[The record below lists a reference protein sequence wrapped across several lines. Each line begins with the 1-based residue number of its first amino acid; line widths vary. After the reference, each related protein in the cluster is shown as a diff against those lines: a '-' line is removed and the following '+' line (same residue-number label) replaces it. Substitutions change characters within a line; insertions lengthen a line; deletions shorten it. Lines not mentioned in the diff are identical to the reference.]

1 MPWAKKI
8 ITFIIAGVA
17 AVIFGGLSN
26 AGKEIMSRGDWHAQK
41 PIEKRKPPIGNVTTK
56 PNLVNAENE
65 LAPRKKAL
73 YLTVH
78 HTAIPLAGKAFAER
92 MKQHQKTMHDYTI
105 DAEDR
110 SWRKRVFFLDV
121 PYHYVISEKGEIAE
135 GRELKYTAQ
144 SNTTYLTPIANHV
157 TVALAGN
164 FNETTP
170 PRDQQKAL
178 VQLLVDLARQHNV
191 PLKNISYHANVV
203 KKGDTDCPGSLLIKI
218 FPELLK
224 EIKSAGI
231 K

>member
-1 MPWAKKI
+1 MPWKKRI
-8 ITFIIAGVA
+8 AIFIAAGAAGVL
-17 AVIFGGLSN
+17 FGSISN
-26 AGKEIMSRGDWHAQK
+26 AEQNIMSRGDWHAQK
-41 PIEKRKPPIGNVTTK
+41 PIENRKPPIENVTTK

-78 HTAIPLAGKAFAER
+78 HTTIPLFGKPFAER

-121 PYHYVISEKGEIAE
+121 PYHYVISEKGEVSE
-135 GRELKYTAQ
+135 GRQLKYTAQ

-178 VQLLVDLARQHNV
+178 VQLLADLARKHSI
-191 PLKNISYHANVV
+191 PLNNISYHANVA

-224 EIKSAGI
+224 EIKSAGV